1 MFTVETK
8 ETTPEAAGQ
17 RSQELLDKE
26 IIANEALDETVAA
39 ATTGPGVTDELGVPL
54 GSTDAQEDAVMQA
67 KDNVESARQESL
79 AFAEAHMGPLVEAA
93 LADAQKDG
101 VSINR

>member
-1 MFTVETK
+1 MFTIETDK
-8 ETTPEAAGQ
+8 LSPEAAGAA
-17 RSQELLDKE
+17 SQQFLDNE
-26 IIANEALDETVAA
+26 IAANEALNEAVEA
-39 ATTGPGVTDELGVPL
+39 ATTGVGTTDELGVPL
-54 GSTDAQEDAVMQA
+54 SSIGDQEADVMKA
-67 KDNVESARQESL
+67 KDNVKSARQESL

>member
-8 ETTPEAAGQ
+8 EITPEAAGQ

-26 IIANEALDETVAA
+26 ILANEALDETVAA
-39 ATTGPGVTDELGVPL
+39 ATTGPGVIDAPL
-54 GSTDAQEDAVMQA
+54 GSTDTQEDAVMQA
-67 KDNVESARQESL
+67 LGGVESVRQESL
-79 AFAEAHMGPLVEAA
+79 TFAEAHIGPLVEAA

-101 VSINR
+101 VVINR